1 MREDYY
7 SFCDVEVQMND
18 YMYVVSGR
26 LFYKYY
32 SENDS
37 TYVDECTDV
46 EISDI
51 EKLDRDGTEV
61 EVTDEEEKKI
71 SEELRYN
78 YENYMEI
85 QIED

>member
-26 LFYKYY
+26 MFYKYY
-32 SENDS
+32 FENGYA
-37 TYVDECTDV
+37 YVDECTDV

-61 EVTDEEEKKI
+61 EVTDEEEKKVC
-71 SEELRYN
+71 EELRYN

-85 QIED
+85 QID

>member
-1 MREDYY
+1 MIEDEY
-7 SFCDVEVQMND
+7 SFGEIEVQLNG
-18 YMYVVSGR
+18 YWFIVSGR
-26 LFYKYY
+26 LFFKYY
-32 SENDS
+32 EENGYA
-37 TYVDECTDV
+37 YVDECTDV

-61 EVTDEEEKKI
+61 EVTDEEEKKV

-85 QIED
+85 QID

>member
-7 SFCDVEVQMND
+7 SFCDVEVQMKD
-18 YMYVVSGR
+18 YLYVVSGR

-32 SENDS
+32 SENGS
-37 TYVDECTDV
+37 TYVDECTGV

-51 EKLDRDGTEV
+51 ERLDCDGTEV
-61 EVTDEEEKKI
+61 EVTDEEEKKV

-85 QIED
+85 QID